1 MLQDYEKPSNA
12 ARIDVLL
19 EMMECVVLDELKT
32 SGGWLYRS
40 DLVEVLSLSQ
50 PSYPSHSKTQGETTW
65 LAGILLSRLE
75 NADLITQ
82 SEVATGGGKIRV
94 RIDLRRS

>member
-40 DLVEVLSLSQ
+40 DLVEVLSLRQ
-50 PSYPSHSKTQGETTW
+50 PSYPKHSKTQGETTW
-65 LAGILLSRLE
+65 LAGILLARLE
-75 NADLITQ
+75 IAGLITQ
-82 SEVATGGGKIRV
+82 NEGVAEGGKIRV
-94 RIDLRRS
+94 RIDLAK